1 MPDWDAGHFALW
13 RPAKRLLLKRVIGD
27 FHVHVIFEK
36 RKIHTWARR
45 RSGEAVDLTATEYE
59 LLRVLSLDAGCVAT
73 FETLRRPVWAKRDS
87 ADAKLVRIFARNQ
100 EPAAQA
106 RRQRGQPRLDGVAA
120 DLVTVLEHATTSTS
134 SPSSHSLPRLTPQ

>member
-13 RPAKRLLLKRVIGD
+13 RPAKRLLLEAVIGD

-36 RKIHTWARR
+36 RKIYTWARR
-45 RSGEAVDLTATEYE
+45 RGGEAVDLTATEYE

-87 ADAKLVRIFARNQ
+87 ADAKLVRIFARKSGTCGASSATAR
-100 EPAAQA
+100 PAPPGW
-106 RRQRGQPRLDGVAA
+106 RCCGPRYRA
-120 DLVTVLEHATTSTS
+120 
-134 SPSSHSLPRLTPQ
+134 

>member
-13 RPAKRLLLKRVIGD
+13 RPAKRLLLERVIGD

-45 RSGEAVDLTATEYE
+45 RGGEAVDLTATEYE

-73 FETLRRPVWAKRDS
+73 FETLRRPVSGTCGASS
-87 ADAKLVRIFARNQ
+87 ATAR
-100 EPAAQA
+100 PAPPGW
-106 RRQRGQPRLDGVAA
+106 RCCGPRYRA
-120 DLVTVLEHATTSTS
+120 
-134 SPSSHSLPRLTPQ
+134 